1 MYVLRDSLVETFYVY
16 FERVKKRVAFF
27 YLGMDL
33 SLLDMLKVVY
43 GSKLVEDTYDPLSV
57 DPITSSIKDAQVELE
72 GDKVMEKTNSKVTHQ
87 GVTSK
92 ENKAS
97 EIGQWVRGSF
107 LFLFGFVITSLA
119 DLFNCPQG
127 FFM

>member
-33 SLLDMLKVVY
+33 ILLDMLKVVY

-57 DPITSSIKDAQVELE
+57 DPIASSIKDARVELE

-87 GVTSK
+87 GVISK
-92 ENKAS
+92 ENKDS
-97 EIGQWVRGSF
+97 EMGK
-107 LFLFGFVITSLA
+107 
-119 DLFNCPQG
+119 
-127 FFM
+127 